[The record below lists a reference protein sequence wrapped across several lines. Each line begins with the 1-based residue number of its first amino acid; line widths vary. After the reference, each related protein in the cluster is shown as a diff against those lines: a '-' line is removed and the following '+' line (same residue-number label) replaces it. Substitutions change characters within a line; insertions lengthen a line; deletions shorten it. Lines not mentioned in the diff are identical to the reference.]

1 MATTKAQQKAT
12 IKYMRSHYDEII
24 TRVVKGQKEEIKAHA
39 EKNGESLN
47 AFVKRAISETIE
59 RDNEK
64 NK

>member
-1 MATTKAQQKAT
+1 MSVSKSQQKAVNKY
-12 IKYMRSHYDEII
+12 IKKNYDLFQV
-24 TRVVKGQKEEIKAHA
+24 RMSKGQKAEIKAHA

-47 AFVKRAISETIE
+47 AFVKRAISETVE